1 VLIFGG
7 PSEVSGASD
16 GAEVSQLVQFHSVKG
31 SGAVCDVFRL

>member
-16 GAEVSQLVQFHSVKG
+16 GAEVSQLVQFHPVTG
-31 SGAVCDVFRL
+31 SGAGCDVFRL